1 MDTAGAK
8 MASQRQS
15 ERLNLLQL
23 LLAWRACCPIY
34 FAESRK
40 DNLRGK
46 ITPLVHL
53 CKYEMIKLYVAYWV
67 IKDLYFM
74 QNCKVGTAIPFKKWA
89 HQEPE
94 GYTRSHSSQGVK
106 ARFES
111 RFLWAP
117 QFFKKIPLWKPL
129 HETFINQEH
138 LPENIKILR
147 LAVLGLQAGSEHAVM

>member
-1 MDTAGAK
+1 MYSAPLGQLDGLEFTVFPSWTLQGAK

-74 QNCKVGTAIPFKKWA
+74 QNCKVGIAIPFKK
-89 HQEPE
+89 
-94 GYTRSHSSQGVK
+94 
-106 ARFES
+106 
-111 RFLWAP
+111 
-117 QFFKKIPLWKPL
+117 
-129 HETFINQEH
+129 
-138 LPENIKILR
+138 
-147 LAVLGLQAGSEHAVM
+147 

>member
-1 MDTAGAK
+1 MSILSPKRIILLRYNMYSAPLGQLDGLEFTVFPSWTLQGAK

-74 QNCKVGTAIPFKKWA
+74 QNCKVGIVIPFKK
-89 HQEPE
+89 
-94 GYTRSHSSQGVK
+94 
-106 ARFES
+106 
-111 RFLWAP
+111 
-117 QFFKKIPLWKPL
+117 
-129 HETFINQEH
+129 
-138 LPENIKILR
+138 
-147 LAVLGLQAGSEHAVM
+147 

>member
-1 MDTAGAK
+1 MYSEPLGQLDGLEFTVFPSWTLQGVK

-23 LLAWRACCPIY
+23 LLPWHACCPIY

-40 DNLRGK
+40 DSLRGK

-74 QNCKVGTAIPFKKWA
+74 QNL
-89 HQEPE
+89 
-94 GYTRSHSSQGVK
+94 QGMYCY
-106 ARFES
+106 S
-111 RFLWAP
+111 
-117 QFFKKIPLWKPL
+117 I
-129 HETFINQEH
+129 
-138 LPENIKILR
+138 
-147 LAVLGLQAGSEHAVM
+147 